1 MAGKAG
7 RRATGAAD
15 GPASVAVAAWLSA
28 VIAGDSAAPPPLDSA
43 ALALLRHGR
52 LTALAASTASGD
64 PRLAGVA
71 RDAFALAML
80 AQHAAAAAVAVLEA
94 GGIETLT
101 LKGPAFAV
109 QILDDAALRP
119 SGDVD
124 LLVRRADLPAV
135 RRACATA
142 GMRGALHYPAWYE
155 ERWHDHAAFSG
166 PPGARLVTVEVHWDI
181 VRPGLSRLPLD
192 QVFASRVDVACGGET
207 LPAAALPWQAVFA
220 AAHAAQHF
228 FDGRGL
234 LDVALAGRRLDR
246 SGWATAVEAA
256 RRSRLGPALYY
267 ACDLLARWLDWRLP
281 EGVAGLRPAAAQ
293 DRLVRRFLRDWSPWR
308 AIDSRSIQVAKFGTP
323 LAISSRAAGMA
334 GLAVSVTDRPNVC
347 TDIDRWVR
355 SRRRR

>member
-7 RRATGAAD
+7 RRARGAAD

-135 RRACATA
+135 RRACAAA

-181 VRPGLSRLPLD
+181 VRPGLSRLPVD

-246 SGWATAVEAA
+246 SGWAWRRHGGRGWGRLCTMPAISWRAGLTGASLKALPGCA
-256 RRSRLGPALYY
+256 RRRPRIAWCAASCATGRRGGRSTHGRY
-267 ACDLLARWLDWRLP
+267 RWPSSVRHWR
-281 EGVAGLRPAAAQ
+281 
-293 DRLVRRFLRDWSPWR
+293 
-308 AIDSRSIQVAKFGTP
+308 
-323 LAISSRAAGMA
+323 SRAAPRAWPGWP
-334 GLAVSVTDRPNVC
+334 SQ
-347 TDIDRWVR
+347 
-355 SRRRR
+355 